1 MHVLRVKRGE
11 RSYPV
16 NFESISIL
24 NIDYAIFFSS
34 TKKGRE
40 KLKTFSNRFNIYIDH
55 ATIQAD
61 HENVLRFIGSRSLS
75 PCRFRCVSPWKFDA
89 YKKRRLR
96 VD

>member
-40 KLKTFSNRFNIYIDH
+40 KLKTFSNRRFNIYI
-55 ATIQAD
+55 
-61 HENVLRFIGSRSLS
+61 
-75 PCRFRCVSPWKFDA
+75 
-89 YKKRRLR
+89 
-96 VD
+96 